1 MSERV
6 QITEPESL
14 WVCLHDGYI
23 TSLDSD
29 LMARTLTLVV
39 DAPYHWDFHQ
49 LASETRFKIVG
60 ENVRIAEA
68 FDFEP
73 WLGATEPS
81 RETPWKDAQEQR
93 MKDYQKGRLSSLD
106 WSAFVS
112 QVNIPEAYQVM
123 SAELTNNQQFTV
135 LELGVMGDPNYYT
148 VRIHA
153 ERFRFYVGE
162 RELLLKDFQD
172 FGDMYWEHFA
182 QKSKATSAENQ
193 SL

>member
-1 MSERV
+1 
-6 QITEPESL
+6 
-14 WVCLHDGYI
+14 
-23 TSLDSD
+23 
-29 LMARTLTLVV
+29 
-39 DAPYHWDFHQ
+39 
-49 LASETRFKIVG
+49 
-60 ENVRIAEA
+60 
-68 FDFEP
+68 
-73 WLGATEPS
+73 
-81 RETPWKDAQEQR
+81 